1 MYLCIYTH
9 AELGATE
16 CVLGMVGGWLHTEP
30 QQSLL
35 EEHFLQWSDTIETHI
50 ELFGPLSV
58 GRVGG
63 GGDAAPGGL
72 GKLVGG
78 VVRLF
83 VV

>member
-1 MYLCIYTH
+1 MCW
-9 AELGATE
+9 E
-16 CVLGMVGGWLHTEP
+16 WLEEGFTL
-30 QQSLL
+30 SLL
-35 EEHFLQWSDTIETHI
+35 EEHFLWWRDTIETHI

-58 GRVGG
+58 GCVGG

-72 GKLVGG
+72 GQVVGG